1 MSNSGKYMKQIKLNK
16 YSATGILLLA
26 LAAVFI
32 LIALIA
38 HLPNITNAAFVISG
52 MVCGMTGIFA
62 LTFSAGEPVD
72 PWLVGILPAQ
82 GSLSLSMITKHL
94 GMKGNA
100 YFLPPRMTG
109 ETRVMQFNPVSK
121 YDGVQGSANGSFR
134 QTGPP
139 GIVTVPSCSLLIEE
153 LKKKHALVIPDKEE
167 ELSVLLGETIE
178 DVFKFAPQ
186 FSVRWGENRVTVTFH
201 NYPYSDGC
209 QVLEKKS
216 RDCCVMSPCPACSL
230 CGALI
235 AEGKDRV
242 VMLERCS
249 VSPTSQDVSAVF
261 FLLPVP
267 DSNP

>member
-1 MSNSGKYMKQIKLNK
+1 MKPIKLNK

-26 LAAVFI
+26 LAAVFSS
-32 LIALIA
+32 IAFIA
-38 HLPNITNAAFVISG
+38 DLPDITKAAFVISS

-62 LTFSAGEPVD
+62 LTFSSGEPVD

-100 YFLPPRMTG
+100 YFLPPRVTG
-109 ETRVMQFNPVSK
+109 EIRVMQFNPTSS
-121 YDGVQGSANGSFR
+121 YNGIQGSAPGSFR
-134 QTGPP
+134 KEGPP
-139 GIVTVPSCSLLIEE
+139 GIVTAPSCSLLIEE
-153 LKKKHALVIPDKEE
+153 LKKKHAQVIPDKEE

-178 DVFKFAPQ
+178 DLFKFAPRV
-186 FSVRWGENRVTVTFH
+186 SVRWGENRVTITFH

-209 QVLEKKS
+209 KVLEKKS

-235 AEGKDRV
+235 AEGKERV

-261 FLLPVP
+261 SLLPVP